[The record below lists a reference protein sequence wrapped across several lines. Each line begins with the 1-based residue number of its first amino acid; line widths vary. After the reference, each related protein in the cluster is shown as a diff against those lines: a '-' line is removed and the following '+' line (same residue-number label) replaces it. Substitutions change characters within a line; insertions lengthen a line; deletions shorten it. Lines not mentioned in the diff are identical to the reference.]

1 MIYGV
6 GIDIVQV
13 SRIERAINRW
23 GARFLERIF
32 TEGEI
37 QYCRDKARSASRFA
51 LRFAA
56 KEAFSKALGV
66 GFTGGLRFRDIEVIR
81 VPNERPCLSLHERA
95 RELWQ
100 SRDLKNSALSLS
112 DDGLY
117 ATAVVVLEV

>member
-6 GIDIVQV
+6 GIDIVEV
-13 SRIERAINRW
+13 SRIEKAIDRW
-23 GARFLERIF
+23 GVRFLERIF

-37 QYCRDKARSASRFA
+37 QYCQDKARSASRFA

-56 KEAFSKALGV
+56 KEAFSKALGL
-66 GFTGGLRFRDIEVIR
+66 GFRDGLRFLDIEVIR
-81 VPNERPCLSLHERA
+81 VPNERPYLNLHERA

>member
-6 GIDIVQV
+6 GIDIVEV
-13 SRIERAINRW
+13 SRIEKALNRW
-23 GARFLERIF
+23 GVRFLERIF

-37 QYCRDKARSASRFA
+37 QYCQDKAHAASRFA

-56 KEAFSKALGV
+56 KEAFAKALGL
-66 GFTGGLRFRDIEVIR
+66 GFRDGLRFRDIEVIR
-81 VPNERPCLSLHERA
+81 VPNERPYLSLHEKA
-95 RELWQ
+95 GELWQ